1 AGLSGREAADRI
13 FAILGTPAAPSRPTD
28 GAPLPV
34 EPSKSPPEIAF
45 DDVRFAYDGAR
56 APAVDGVSFRVEGG
70 ATLALVGPTGAG
82 KTTLAHLLL
91 RFLEPDAGAIRADG
105 RPIAGVEAE
114 AWRGGVA
121 WVPQRP
127 RLFPGTIADN
137 IRLARPDAASAD
149 VLAAIR
155 RARVDELLREL
166 PQGLDTRVGEDGA
179 GLSGGQ
185 LQRVALARAFLKDAP
200 VLVLDEPTSQL
211 DPETEA
217 RLAESMAE
225 LRRGRTVIVVAHRL
239 ATVFEAD
246 RIVLL
251 SSGRVAEQGT
261 HRELLAAGGAYARLV
276 AAYEGAPSA

>member
-1 AGLSGREAADRI
+1 LAFREALFVLVLAPEFFRPLRALGTSFHAGLSGREAADRI

-114 AWRGGVA
+114 AWRRGVA
-121 WVPQRP
+121 
-127 RLFPGTIADN
+127 
-137 IRLARPDAASAD
+137 
-149 VLAAIR
+149 
-155 RARVDELLREL
+155 
-166 PQGLDTRVGEDGA
+166 
-179 GLSGGQ
+179 
-185 LQRVALARAFLKDAP
+185 
-200 VLVLDEPTSQL
+200 
-211 DPETEA
+211 
-217 RLAESMAE
+217 
-225 LRRGRTVIVVAHRL
+225 
-239 ATVFEAD
+239 
-246 RIVLL
+246 
-251 SSGRVAEQGT
+251 
-261 HRELLAAGGAYARLV
+261 
-276 AAYEGAPSA
+276 